1 MILRASLDTAVLMLD
16 YARWPVKEDDAA
28 KLVMDKKKDDNED
41 RAITPSNP
49 RAYIEM
55 TRYQADLPIKRPG
68 QAARKI
74 LSRRVVAV
82 SLC

>member
-1 MILRASLDTAVLMLD
+1 MLD

-28 KLVMDKKKDDNED
+28 KLVMDKKIDNED
-41 RAITPSNP
+41 RAITPSDP

-55 TRYQADLPIKRPG
+55 TRYHSVPSRFTHKTPG
-68 QAARKI
+68 SSGEEKT